1 MGRLSNRTGPVGRSS
16 LLAGELA
23 PRRSFYDRC
32 NEILAEAEFDETV
45 EMLCQPYYEDDGRL
59 SVPPGRYFRMLFV
72 GQFEGLDS
80 EREIEWRCADSL
92 SLHRF
97 LRLSGGERGPARSTL
112 TVPRSRLPLE
122 AHHAVFGFLL
132 EIADKHDLV
141 PARRIGVDASTQEAN
156 AALRPNAALRRLVRR
171 DTGEDYQEMLHRLA
185 RASGIETPSTADLI
199 RFDRARRN
207 KTLSNADW
215 ETDPA
220 ARIAK
225 MKDGTT
231 HLGYKPEH
239 AVDLDTAVIV
249 AAKIHLA
256 DQGDTQTLPSTLA
269 HVEAMLDL
277 IGAAPTPEAPAEL
290 IADTGYHSRAG
301 LKALEDG
308 AWTTRISE
316 KQQKGFARWHGD
328 DAARR
333 AVYNNRTRLKSRVA
347 RTAFKLRGEKVE
359 RSFAHILEV
368 GALRRTWLRGVAK
381 VEKRD
386 TIQVAAYSL
395 GWVMR
400 HRFGAGTPRQAA
412 ATANFFF
419 LDYHVSVIILLSL
432 SCHQATRREQRLE
445 LRWLCLAVPWCLQSK
460 IQKSTG

>member
-1 MGRLSNRTGPVGRSS
+1 MGRLSNRRGAVGTGSV
-16 LLAGELA
+16 LALQLA
-23 PRRSFYDRC
+23 PRHYFYDRC

-59 SVPPGRYFRMLFV
+59 SIPPGRYFRMLFV
-72 GQFEGLDS
+72 GQFEGLES

-97 LRLSGGERGPARSTL
+97 LRLVEGERVPDHSTL
-112 TVPRSRLPLE
+112 SVTRSRLPLE
-122 AHHAVFGFLL
+122 VHHAVFGFIL

-156 AALRPNAALRRLVRR
+156 AALR
-171 DTGEDYQEMLHRLA
+171 RLA
-185 RASGIETPSTADLI
+185 RASGFETPTTADLI
-199 RFDRARRN
+199 RFDRARQD

-215 ETDPA
+215 VSPTDPE

-231 HLGYKPEH
+231 HLAYKPEH

-256 DQGDTQTLPSTLA
+256 DHGDTQTLPGTLA
-269 HVEAMLDL
+269 HAEAMLDL
-277 IGAAPTPEAPAEL
+277 IGAAPTPETPAEL

-301 LKALEDG
+301 LKALEDS
-308 AWTTRISE
+308 AWTTRIAE
-316 KQQKGFARWHGD
+316 KQQKGFARWQGD
-328 DAARR
+328 AAARR
-333 AVYNNRTRLKSRVA
+333 AVYNNRARLKSRVA

-368 GALRRTWLRGVAK
+368 GALRRTWLRGDANI
-381 VEKRD
+381 EKRY
-386 TIQVAAYSL
+386 TIQVAAYNL
-395 GWVMR
+395 GLVMR

-412 ATANFFF
+412 AIAWFTSTEYNIAVITF
-419 LDYHVSVIILLSL
+419 LRLP
-432 SCHQATRREQRLE
+432 CHQASCREQRHE
-445 LRWLCLAVPWCLQSK
+445 LCWLCLVAPRHMQSK
-460 IQKSTG
+460 I